1 MDVNE
6 LRTIIT
12 IVSLLLFL
20 IIVYWAYSSR
30 QKSRFEEAA
39 NLPFADDDM
48 QQRTI
53 DSAQQSS
60 DLSNRK
66 SGEQ

>member
-12 IVSLLLFL
+12 AVSFVLFL
-20 IIVYWAYSSR
+20 GIVYWAFNGR

-48 QQRTI
+48 QQRTLESALK
-53 DSAQQSS
+53 DS
-60 DLSNRK
+60 DPSNIK

>member
-12 IVSLLLFL
+12 SVSFLLFL
-20 IIVYWAYSSR
+20 VIVFWAFSSR

-39 NLPFADDDM
+39 NLPFDDDEVH
-48 QQRTI
+48 QRTLET
-53 DSAQQSS
+53 ARQSS
-60 DLSNRK
+60 DPSNRK
-66 SGEQ
+66 SGD